1 MMKYLIALY
10 GCDDE
15 IYYELELSN
24 TELEF
29 LIKISKEINKRRT
42 RSCQPTMHIYKD
54 YEKEESF
61 YKLSKDLA
69 EDDTE

>member
-1 MMKYLIALY
+1 MKYLIALY

-42 RSCQPTMHIYKD
+42 RNCQPSMHIYKD
-54 YEKEESF
+54 FTKEVNF
-61 YKLSKDLA
+61 YNFGNDLT

>member
-1 MMKYLIALY
+1 MKYLIALY

-29 LIKISKEINKRRT
+29 LITISKEINKSRT
-42 RSCQPTMHIYKD
+42 RNCQPSMHIYKD
-54 YEKEESF
+54 YEKEQSF
-61 YKLSKDLA
+61 YKLTNDLA
-69 EDDTE
+69 DGDKE